1 LIDVVFRIVL
11 VVLNILWWVVLIHA
25 VLTTLIS
32 FNVINTWNETVRV
45 IYQTLQRIVDPIE
58 RPIRRIL
65 PDFGPLDLSPFVAL
79 VLIMITTTIVVPYLW
94 ALAHGGSV
102 L

>member
-1 LIDVVFRIVL
+1 MIDVVFRILGVL
-11 VVLNILWWVVLIHA
+11 LDLMWWAVFLHAILA
-25 VLTTLIS
+25 TLIS

-45 IYQTLQRIVDPIE
+45 IFQTLQKIVDPIE

-79 VLIMITTTIVVPYLW
+79 VLIMITGTIILPYLQSV
-94 ALAHGGSV
+94 AHGGSI

>member
-1 LIDVVFRIVL
+1 MIDVLFRIIL

-79 VLIMITTTIVVPYLW
+79 VLIMITTTIIVPYLW
-94 ALAHGGSV
+94 GLAHGGSV

>member
-1 LIDVVFRIVL
+1 LIDVVFRIIQ
-11 VVLNILWWVVLIHA
+11 VVLNILWWAVFIHA
-25 VLTTLIS
+25 ILATLIS

-79 VLIMITTTIVVPYLW
+79 ILIMITSTIIVPYLW
-94 ALAHGGSV
+94 SLAHGGSV